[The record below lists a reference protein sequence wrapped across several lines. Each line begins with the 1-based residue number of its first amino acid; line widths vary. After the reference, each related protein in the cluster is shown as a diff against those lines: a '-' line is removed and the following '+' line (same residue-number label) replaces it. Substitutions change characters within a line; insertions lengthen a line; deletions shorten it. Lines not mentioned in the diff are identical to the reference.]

1 MSQQSP
7 ERRVAVLDLGSASF
21 HLVIADV
28 KEPTSIAVI
37 TDKRE
42 DLALGRAVGETG
54 RVDRSSADTAI
65 SVATSFAAKAERRHA
80 TDVIVVATSALRI
93 ASNGERL
100 LERIEEETGHEVRA
114 LSGDAEAIL
123 AYVGANAGLCL
134 EGGPT
139 IVADLGGGSLE
150 VACGTGSNVL
160 STTSLPL
167 GSLRLAGEL
176 TDNDPPSSA
185 EWRRLAHHAS
195 TTTKS
200 ELADVGSD
208 RPHLVVTGGTAKALA
223 RLDARDHDVDLADGY
238 RLDREALRELERRL
252 LGSPRR
258 DRIAMPGMS
267 KRRVDSVGP
276 GAVVLSALMETLGV
290 PSLTVSP
297 WGFRE
302 GIMLATLRTGGHSV
316 LVRME
321 AEEPAA

>member
-1 MSQQSP
+1 
-7 ERRVAVLDLGSASF
+7 AVLDLGSASF
-21 HLVIADV
+21 QLVIADV
-28 KEPTSIAVI
+28 KEPTSTSVI

-65 SVATSFAAKAERRHA
+65 SVAKSFAAKAERRHA
-80 TDVIVVATSALRI
+80 TDLIVVATSALRI

-123 AYVGANAGLCL
+123 AYVGARGHA
-134 EGGPT
+134 
-139 IVADLGGGSLE
+139 VD
-150 VACGTGSNVL
+150 
-160 STTSLPL
+160 
-167 GSLRLAGEL
+167 R
-176 TDNDPPSSA
+176 A
-185 EWRRLAHHAS
+185 E
-195 TTTKS
+195 
-200 ELADVGSD
+200 
-208 RPHLVVTGGTAKALA
+208 
-223 RLDARDHDVDLADGY
+223 GY